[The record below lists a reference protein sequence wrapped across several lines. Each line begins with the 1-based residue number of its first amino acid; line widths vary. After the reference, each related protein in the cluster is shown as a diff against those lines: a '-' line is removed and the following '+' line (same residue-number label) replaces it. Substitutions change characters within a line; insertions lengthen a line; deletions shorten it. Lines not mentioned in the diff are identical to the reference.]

1 MRPGTPRESGGET
14 EEVSAEACGLWFGV
28 EGAWRA
34 AGPLE
39 GRMGSSSS
47 ERSGVEVSC
56 MRESPSVER
65 LACDAYVVATWIYL
79 LGGLVTWA
87 LRLGRKVRSSF
98 SFVKV
103 ERRCDM

>member
-14 EEVSAEACGLWFGV
+14 EEGSVGLWFGV

-34 AGPLE
+34 AAPLE
-39 GRMGSSSS
+39 DRMGSSSS

-65 LACDAYVVATWIYL
+65 LACDRDV
-79 LGGLVTWA
+79 
-87 LRLGRKVRSSF
+87 GRRS
-98 SFVKV
+98 
-103 ERRCDM
+103 